1 MPGVEKGLFIV
12 TGGGGGLGH
21 ASAAEIL
28 EGGAG
33 TQVALV
39 DLKPGASEELVERF
53 GPDRVR
59 YFEADV
65 SDHPAV
71 ATAAREIF
79 EWSEDLVGLVNTAG
93 VVNGTASIDI
103 TPEEWKGVLGV
114 HLDGTLYWA
123 QEAARF
129 WRRRGTGGAIVNL
142 SSVSARFGWP
152 RRLPYSCG
160 KAAIEQ
166 LTRTLA
172 VEWVDDGVRVN
183 AVAPGFI
190 ETPLVRDVFE
200 RGLISRE
207 DAENL
212 HAQGR
217 FGRPD
222 EVSGA
227 IAFLLSERASNI
239 TGQTLTI
246 DGGFS
251 VFKVS

>member
-1 MPGVEKGLFIV
+1 VSVGSGMVIV

-21 ASAAEIL
+21 VTAAEVL
-28 EGGAG
+28 AG
-33 TQVALV
+33 SERTRCALV

-53 GPDRVR
+53 GADRVSF
-59 YFEADV
+59 FETDV
-65 SDHPAV
+65 SDQDAV
-71 ATAAREIF
+71 AATAAEIAG
-79 EWSEDLVGLVNTAG
+79 WSDELVGLVNTAG
-93 VVNGTASIDI
+93 VVNSTPSVELTA
-103 TPEEWKGVLGV
+103 EEWRRVLGV
-114 HLDGTLYWA
+114 HLDGTLFWC
-123 QEAARF
+123 QQAALA

-160 KAAIEQ
+160 KAAVEQ

-172 VEWVDDGVRVN
+172 VEWVQDGIRVN

-190 ETPLVRDVFE
+190 ETPLVRDVFD
-200 RGLISRE
+200 RGLILRE
-207 DAENL
+207 DAEGM

-217 FGRPD
+217 FAQPE

-227 IAFLLSERASNI
+227 IAFLLSDRASNI
-239 TGQTLTI
+239 TGETLTV
-246 DGGFS
+246 DGGLS